1 MRAPTD
7 SQRIDRFL
15 PLSAADCHVLM
26 ALARQELYGYAL
38 LQTMSKDSAG
48 AVGMDIGSLYRALDR
63 LLRRG
68 LILQVEPREVAK
80 SRGKPRRYYG
90 LSTLGRSVLKAELSR
105 LERFVELAQA
115 EGIRS

>member
-1 MRAPTD
+1 MREPTD
-7 SQRIDRFL
+7 SQQIDRFL

-48 AVGMDIGSLYRALDR
+48 AVAMNIGSLYRALDR

-68 LILQVEPREVAK
+68 LILQVESREVGK

-90 LSTLGRSVLKAELSR
+90 LTALGRSALEAELSR
-105 LERFVELAQA
+105 LERFVRLARA

>member
-1 MRAPTD
+1 MRIPKD
-7 SQRIDRFL
+7 PQPVDRFL

-38 LQTMSKDSAG
+38 LQAMSKDSAG
-48 AVGMDIGSLYRALDR
+48 AVGMDIGALYRALDR
-63 LLRRG
+63 LLRNG
-68 LILQVEPREVAK
+68 LILQVEPRETVK

-90 LSTLGRSVLKAELSR
+90 LTALGHSTLEAELRR
-105 LERFVELAQA
+105 LEKFVELARA